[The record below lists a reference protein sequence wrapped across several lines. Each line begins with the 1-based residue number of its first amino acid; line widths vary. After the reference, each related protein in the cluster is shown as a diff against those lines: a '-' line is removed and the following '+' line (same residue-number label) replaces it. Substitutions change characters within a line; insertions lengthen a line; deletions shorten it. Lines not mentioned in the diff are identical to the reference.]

1 MDTGDIKD
9 SKKKPPKK
17 GKQGKSSSRWA
28 VQVFFIAVTL
38 SAALSFA
45 SDQALDGAGLAVAFV
60 VLLAFILLGI
70 VFDIIGVSVTAAD
83 EKPFHSMAARKTP
96 GAREALNLIRKADK
110 VSSFCND
117 VVGDICGIISGSTG
131 AVIVVQMQAAF
142 GFLPVVVLSL
152 AVTALTSGLTIG
164 GKALGKSFAIAKST
178 AVLQLVGRFLHLFS
192 RKKR

>member
-1 MDTGDIKD
+1 LETSEQKD
-9 SKKKPPKK
+9 AKKKPKKK
-17 GKQGKSSSRWA
+17 GKQEKSTGRWA
-28 VQVFFIAVTL
+28 VQVFFIAVIL
-38 SAALSFA
+38 SAVLSFA
-45 SDQALDGAGLAVAFV
+45 SDQALDGAGIGVAFA

-96 GAREALNLIRKADK
+96 GAREAIGLIRKADK

-131 AVIVVQMQAAF
+131 AVIVTQLYASF
-142 GFLPVVVLSL
+142 GLPSIAMSL

-178 AVLQLVGRFLHLFS
+178 AVLQLVGRILHIFS
-192 RKKR
+192 RSKK

>member
-1 MDTGDIKD
+1 MDAD
-9 SKKKPPKK
+9 SKKQKQQKKK
-17 GKQGKSSSRWA
+17 GKGEKSSGRWA
-28 VQVFFIAVTL
+28 VQVFFIAVFL

-45 SDQALDGAGLAVAFV
+45 SDQALNGAGLAVAFA

-70 VFDIIGVSVTAAD
+70 VFDIIGVAVTAAD

-96 GAREALNLIRKADK
+96 GAREALGLIRKADK

-131 AVIVVQMQAAF
+131 AVIVVQIQSAF
-142 GFLPVVVLSL
+142 GTPGVVISL

>member
-1 MDTGDIKD
+1 MDAD
-9 SKKKPPKK
+9 SKKQKQQKKK
-17 GKQGKSSSRWA
+17 GKGEKSAGRWA
-28 VQVFFIAVTL
+28 VQVFFIAVVL
-38 SAALSFA
+38 SAVLSLA
-45 SDQALDGAGLAVAFV
+45 SDQALDGAGLAVAFG

-70 VFDIIGVSVTAAD
+70 VFDIIGVAVTAAD

-131 AVIVVQMQAAF
+131 AVIVVQLQAVM
-142 GFLPVVVLSL
+142 GFLPAMVISL

>member
-1 MDTGDIKD
+1 KQERSTG
-9 SKKKPPKK
+9 
-17 GKQGKSSSRWA
+17 RWA
-28 VQVFFIAVTL
+28 VQVFFIAVVL
-38 SAALSFA
+38 SAALSLA

-60 VLLAFILLGI
+60 VLLSFILLGI

-83 EKPFHSMAARKTP
+83 EKPFHSMAARKTL

-131 AVIVVQMQAAF
+131 AVIVVQIQSALGAP
-142 GFLPVVVLSL
+142 GIVISL

>member
-1 MDTGDIKD
+1 METSEQKD
-9 SKKKPPKK
+9 AKKKSKKK
-17 GKQGKSSSRWA
+17 GKQEKSTGRWA
-28 VQVFFIAVTL
+28 VQVFFIAVIL
-38 SAALSFA
+38 SAVLSFA
-45 SDQALDGAGLAVAFV
+45 SDQALDGAGIGVAFA

-96 GAREALNLIRKADK
+96 GAREAIGLIRKADK

-131 AVIVVQMQAAF
+131 AVIVTQLYAAF
-142 GFLPVVVLSL
+142 GLPSIAMSL

-178 AVLQLVGRFLHLFS
+178 AVLQLVGRILHIFS
-192 RKKR
+192 RSKK

>member
-1 MDTGDIKD
+1 MDTD
-9 SKKKPPKK
+9 SKKQKQQKKK
-17 GKQGKSSSRWA
+17 GKGEKSSGRWA
-28 VQVFFIAVTL
+28 VQVFFIAVFL
-38 SAALSFA
+38 SAALSLA
-45 SDQALDGAGLAVAFV
+45 SDQALNGAGMAVAFG

-70 VFDIIGVSVTAAD
+70 VFDVIGVAVTAAD

-131 AVIVVQMQAAF
+131 AVIVVQLQAAF
-142 GFLPVVVLSL
+142 GAPGMVISL
-152 AVTALTSGLTIG
+152 VVTALTSGLTIG
-164 GKALGKSFAIAKST
+164 GKALGKSFAMAKST

>member
-1 MDTGDIKD
+1 MDAD
-9 SKKKPPKK
+9 SKKQKQQKK
-17 GKQGKSSSRWA
+17 EGKQEKSTGRWA
-28 VQVFFIAVTL
+28 VQVFFIAVVL
-38 SAALSFA
+38 SAALSLA
-45 SDQALDGAGLAVAFV
+45 SDQALDGAGLAVAFA

-70 VFDIIGVSVTAAD
+70 VFDIIGVAVTAAD

-131 AVIVVQMQAAF
+131 AVIVVQIQTAF
-142 GFLPVVVLSL
+142 GMPGMVISL

-178 AVLQLVGRFLHLFS
+178 AVLQLVGRLLHLFS

>member
-60 VLLAFILLGI
+60 VLLSFILLGI

-131 AVIVVQMQAAF
+131 AVIVVQIQSALGAP
-142 GFLPVVVLSL
+142 GIVISL

>member
-131 AVIVVQMQAAF
+131 AVIVVQIQSALGAP
-142 GFLPVVVLSL
+142 GIVISL

>member
-1 MDTGDIKD
+1 MDAGD
-9 SKKKPPKK
+9 SKKKQEKK
-17 GKQGKSSSRWA
+17 KKESRFRWA
-28 VQVFFIAVTL
+28 VQVFFIAVVL

-45 SDQALDGAGLAVAFV
+45 SDQALNGAGLAVAFT

-70 VFDIIGVSVTAAD
+70 LFDIIGVAVTAAD
-83 EKPFHSMAARKTP
+83 EKPFHSMAARRTP
-96 GAREALNLIRKADK
+96 GAREALGLIRKADK

-142 GFLPVVVLSL
+142 GFLPAMVISL

-164 GKALGKSFAIAKST
+164 GKALGKAVAIENST
-178 AVLQLVGRFLHLFS
+178 AVLQLVGRILHVFKGN
-192 RKKR
+192 KKR